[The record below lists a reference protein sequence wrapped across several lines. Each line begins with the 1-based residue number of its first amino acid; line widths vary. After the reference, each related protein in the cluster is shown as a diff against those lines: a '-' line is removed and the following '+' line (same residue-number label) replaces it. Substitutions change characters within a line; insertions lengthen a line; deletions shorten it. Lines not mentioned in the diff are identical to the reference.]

1 MKVDLSDYGVTEL
14 APEEASTI
22 SGGWAFFGAIA
33 FAVAGLIGVVAATIL
48 VAARHWK
55 RHG

>member
-14 APEEASTI
+14 APEDASTI